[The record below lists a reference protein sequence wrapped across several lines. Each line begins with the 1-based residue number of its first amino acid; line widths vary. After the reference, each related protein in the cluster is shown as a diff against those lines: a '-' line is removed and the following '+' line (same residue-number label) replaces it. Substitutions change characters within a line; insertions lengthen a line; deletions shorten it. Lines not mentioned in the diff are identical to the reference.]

1 MNELVGIVVAAAV
14 GAGSGIFTTSWKTR
28 KDLESQYDIDL
39 RKLRIEAYSALWKE
53 LEPLAYYSPSSPLT
67 YGALHRLS
75 ETLRDWYFQKGGLV
89 LSERTRAPYFHL
101 QQALTQLPGGPAREA
116 HVKLDAETAAIVKA
130 LASRLRTST
139 TEDVATRVKSRLG
152 PSVLVRPW
160 LRQRKAV
167 RLSIDRRWEW
177 REDPIK
183 PCYFVLIENR
193 SFREIEV
200 SGLSLN
206 GVETTA
212 VEPSRPLLVQ
222 AHESREVA
230 VELNGLPSIGPMPR
244 VEIQLSRGKPIRAS
258 DAPEIPIPAESLA
271 LPSHRHD
278 Q

>member
-39 RKLRIEAYSALWKE
+39 RKLRIEAYSVLWKD

-67 YGALHRLS
+67 YGALQRLS
-75 ETLRDWYFQKGGLV
+75 ETLRTWYFETGGLV

-101 QQALTQLPGGPAREA
+101 QQALTQLPEGPAREA
-116 HVKLDAETAAIVKA
+116 HVKLDADTAAIVKA

-139 TEDVATRVKSRLG
+139 TADVATRVRSRLG
-152 PSVLVRPW
+152 PSILVRPW
-160 LRQRKAV
+160 LRKRRAV

-177 REDPIK
+177 QTDPIK

-193 SFREIEV
+193 SFHEIEV
-200 SGLSLN
+200 SRLSLN

-212 VEPSRPLLVQ
+212 IKPSQPLVVQ

-230 VELNGLPSIGPMPR
+230 VELNGSPSIGPTPR
-244 VEIQLSRGKPIRAS
+244 VEIKLTRGNPIRAN
-258 DAPEIPIPAESLA
+258 DAPEIPIQTESLA
-271 LPSHRHD
+271 LPSHR
-278 Q
+278 QNQ